1 MTREAEVPG
10 WGLEVKGLTKSFGH
24 MMVLRGI
31 NLRVPRGEFLTIF
44 GPNAAGKT
52 TLLKILATV
61 SKPSSGEVRILG
73 LSLKEASIEI
83 RRRIGVVT
91 HDTLLY
97 DDLTV
102 HENLKF
108 YGKMYDVPQLGERI
122 DQLAGEMGLEPYF
135 RQRVRSL
142 SHGMQKRVSIA
153 RAVIHNPDLVLL
165 DEPEAG
171 LDQRATE
178 MLAEMLNGLRREGRT
193 IVMTTH
199 NLERGL
205 KMGDCVAILAR
216 GKLVFKEARLEV
228 DAASFQETYLRY
240 TGVPR

>member
-1 MTREAEVPG
+1 
-10 WGLEVKGLTKSFGH
+10 
-24 MMVLRGI
+24 
-31 NLRVPRGEFLTIF
+31 
-44 GPNAAGKT
+44 
-52 TLLKILATV
+52 
-61 SKPSSGEVRILG
+61 
-73 LSLKEASIEI
+73 
-83 RRRIGVVT
+83 
-91 HDTLLY
+91 
-97 DDLTV
+97 
-102 HENLKF
+102 
-108 YGKMYDVPQLGERI
+108 MYDVPQLGERI